1 MLRSFS
7 WKWLGTLALVVS
19 PAVVYGQA
27 TMPETHTVK
36 AGDTLWQLAKQFRG
50 DPFLWPDIY
59 RINTGVVED
68 PHWIYPG
75 EVLRLSG
82 TETLAAVP
90 AVDTPVPAAASEA
103 PVAEAPVAE
112 TPVAEAPVAE
122 APAPVAE
129 APNYDVT
136 SADTLRRVEA
146 AAVAPLPSAEPVDSV
161 VREPVPGR
169 QATLSELLRA
179 PVGEGEPEPL
189 FGPPPANT
197 LQETILAYTR
207 KDYRPLRRIEF
218 YSSGFLTENENLPW
232 AKVVGPVTPSQIG
245 SPVIND
251 VLPYATIA
259 IEAPRGASYQIGD
272 TLLLAQRG
280 IEVKPFGTAVLPTGL
295 ARITDT
301 VSGRYIASVEAV
313 YAPIR
318 PNQVALPAEKFTSAG
333 GEHAVPVSDGV
344 RGKFLGGPRRQEL
357 KAPQMIVFIDKGRRD
372 GVATG
377 DIFEV
382 RRKAERL
389 DNGQQRI
396 NELLATFQIVHVRD
410 HTATGRYLNI
420 LLPDITPGM
429 EVRQVAK
436 LPS

>member
-1 MLRSFS
+1 
-7 WKWLGTLALVVS
+7 
-19 PAVVYGQA
+19 
-27 TMPETHTVK
+27 MPETYTVR
-36 AGDTLWQLAKQFRG
+36 AGDTLWELAKQFRG

-59 RINTGVVED
+59 RMNTAVVED

-75 EVLRLSG
+75 ETLRLVG
-82 TETLAAVP
+82 TESLGAVP
-90 AVDTPVPAAASEA
+90 AVDTPTLAAVPDSAASAPEAPAADAPAPDA
-103 PVAEAPVAE
+103 PVAD
-112 TPVAEAPVAE
+112 
-122 APAPVAE
+122 APAPPDDFA
-129 APNYDVT
+129 
-136 SADTLRRVEA
+136 ADTIQRIQPPAVA
-146 AAVAPLPSAEPVDSV
+146 AAPAPRRAAENIDTLAAEPA
-161 VREPVPGR
+161 PAR

-179 PVGEGEPEPL
+179 PVGEEQEPL
-189 FGPPPANT
+189 FGPRPASN

-207 KDYRPLRRIEF
+207 KEYRPLRQIEF

-232 AKVVGPVTPSQIG
+232 AKVIGPVTPSQIG

-251 VLPYATIA
+251 ALSYATIA

-280 IEVKPFGTAVLPTGL
+280 VEIKPFGEAVLPTGL

-301 VSGRYIASVEAV
+301 VSGRYIAVVQAV
-313 YAPIR
+313 YGPIR
-318 PNQVALPAEKFTSAG
+318 PGQVALPAEKFTPSGSERA
-333 GEHAVPVSDGV
+333 APVSDGV

-372 GVATG
+372 GVAAG

-396 NELLATFQIVHVRD
+396 NELLATIQIVHVRE

>member
-1 MLRSFS
+1 
-7 WKWLGTLALVVS
+7 
-19 PAVVYGQA
+19 
-27 TMPETHTVK
+27 
-36 AGDTLWQLAKQFRG
+36 
-50 DPFLWPDIY
+50 
-59 RINTGVVED
+59 VED

-75 EVLRLSG
+75 ETLRLAG

-90 AVDTPVPAAASEA
+90 AVDTPALAAAPDSAAPAPEAPAAEVAAPEA
-103 PVAEAPVAE
+103 PVAEAPS
-112 TPVAEAPVAE
+112 
-122 APAPVAE
+122 PA
-129 APNYDVT
+129 DDF
-136 SADTLRRVEA
+136 SADTVQRMEPPAVAARPAQVDTLAAEPA
-146 AAVAPLPSAEPVDSV
+146 AA
-161 VREPVPGR
+161 R

-179 PVGEGEPEPL
+179 PVGEEPEPL
-189 FGPPPANT
+189 FGPKPASS
-197 LQETILAYTR
+197 LQETILAYT
-207 KDYRPLRRIEF
+207 KKEYRPLRRMEF
-218 YSSGFLTENENLPW
+218 YSSGFLTENEKLPW

-245 SPVIND
+245 SPIIND
-251 VLPYATIA
+251 ALSYATIA
-259 IEAPRGASYQIGD
+259 IEAPRSATYQIGD

-280 IEVKPFGTAVLPTGL
+280 VELKPFGEAILPTGL

-301 VSGRYIASVEAV
+301 VSGRYIAVVEAV

-318 PNQVALPAEKFTSAG
+318 PGQVALPAEKFTSSGSERAT
-333 GEHAVPVSDGV
+333 PVSDGV
-344 RGKFLGGPRRQEL
+344 RGTFLGGPRRQEL

-372 GVATG
+372 GVAAG

-389 DNGQQRI
+389 ANGQQRI
-396 NELLATFQIVHVRD
+396 AELLATIQIVHVRD

>member
-1 MLRSFS
+1 
-7 WKWLGTLALVVS
+7 
-19 PAVVYGQA
+19 
-27 TMPETHTVK
+27 MPETYTVR
-36 AGDTLWQLAKQFRG
+36 AGDTLWELAKQFRG

-59 RINTGVVED
+59 RMNTAVVED

-75 EVLRLSG
+75 ETLRLAG

-90 AVDTPVPAAASEA
+90 AVDTPALATPSDSAASAPEAPAAEAAAPEAPVTDAPAPADDFSADTIQRVQPPAVAQAPAPPAAAETVDTLA
-103 PVAEAPVAE
+103 AEP
-112 TPVAEAPVAE
+112 
-122 APAPVAE
+122 APA
-129 APNYDVT
+129 
-136 SADTLRRVEA
+136 
-146 AAVAPLPSAEPVDSV
+146 
-161 VREPVPGR
+161 R
-169 QATLSELLRA
+169 QSTLSELLRA
-179 PVGEGEPEPL
+179 PVGEEQEPL
-189 FGPPPANT
+189 FGPRPASS
-197 LQETILAYTR
+197 LQETILAYT
-207 KDYRPLRRIEF
+207 KKEYRPLRQMEF

-232 AKVVGPVTPSQIG
+232 AKVIGPVTPSQIG

-251 VLPYATIA
+251 ALSYATIA
-259 IEAPRGASYQIGD
+259 IEAPRGATYQIGD

-280 IEVKPFGTAVLPTGL
+280 IEIKPFGDAVLPTGL

-301 VSGRYIASVEAV
+301 VGGRYIAVVQAV
-313 YAPIR
+313 YGPIR
-318 PNQVALPAEKFTSAG
+318 PGQVALPAEKFTPAG
-333 GEHAVPVSDGV
+333 SERAAPVSDGV
-344 RGKFLGGPRRQEL
+344 RGKFIGGPRRQEL

-372 GVATG
+372 GVAAG

-396 NELLATFQIVHVRD
+396 NELLATIQIVHVRE